1 MRAFFL
7 QFISFFSI
15 FAYMSKE
22 QRFEQRNAYVRDL
35 FYKTMAKYPKW
46 RVECVIEEVASK
58 VFLSE
63 RTVNAI
69 ISHEGIYGGKQKKNT
84 QDPNQILMAF

>member
-1 MRAFFL
+1 
-7 QFISFFSI
+7 
-15 FAYMSKE
+15 MSKE
-22 QRFEQRNAYVRDL
+22 QRFELRNAHVRDL

-46 RVECVIEEVASK
+46 RVECVIQEVASK

-69 ISHEGIYGGKQKKNT
+69 VSYEGIYSDKKTKKT
-84 QDPNQILMAF
+84 QNNPNQPSLF

>member
-1 MRAFFL
+1 
-7 QFISFFSI
+7 
-15 FAYMSKE
+15 
-22 QRFEQRNAYVRDL
+22 
-35 FYKTMAKYPKW
+35 MAKYPKW

-69 ISHEGIYGGKQKKNT
+69 ISHEGIYGGKEKKNS

>member
-1 MRAFFL
+1 
-7 QFISFFSI
+7 
-15 FAYMSKE
+15 MSKK

-35 FYKTMAKYPKW
+35 FYKTMEKYPKW

-63 RTVNAI
+63 RTVSAI
-69 ISHEGIYGGKQKKNT
+69 LSYEGIYSDKSTKKNQT
-84 QDPNQILMAF
+84 NSNQVSLF